1 MKHKIIQRESKKI
14 HSFLG
19 ELNRS
24 KSPSRTISRKGFGD
38 ELLIRSLYIFQKA
51 LGISLR
57 DDQIF
62 NICLAVLHTED
73 RGWFEKPTGAG
84 KAYEQA
90 FVLYYS
96 AVSTE
101 GNWVGLLNSPTIELT
116 DQNAKAVIEL
126 FSVLGI
132 SCRLVLLHS
141 GNSSDSME
149 RLINEYRPD
158 ESPQIPVTNTTSGIE
173 IKRIIE
179 QSKESY
185 KEQKILIISTYHSC
199 SRLEGLELDI
209 IVNDEM
215 QNLTKAEF
223 FENVSKLSITKMFGW
238 TATPKNGLIAEGR
251 GNNNIDFYGER
262 LSLMTY
268 QEAVRKKIIVP
279 CRIHIMDGPSY
290 KTEDVTKNIGNI
302 TIDAY
307 REHNEIVKSD
317 STFRRRGKMIAHCK
331 DTEQISAFLTSEEYR
346 KARTE
351 NINVAAVASK
361 TSIGYQLNGKTY
373 RKRSDFTSALKEI
386 ASNPLAK
393 LIVLHIHILNE
404 GIDIPSLTGGLILNP
419 ASEWYLIIQ
428 RIGRSGRLDIED
440 RKLGSLSI
448 KPYNYIIIPRLSIE
462 QEEGFSSFTGLI
474 DALRTVDDISSLY
487 ASAIGDF
494 ERGTDRPSVCED
506 CRQNP
511 CICGGPKPQ
520 GLTIAGVFRYTLE
533 QEDASKTEER
543 KSKLIEVLYH
553 NKSTENLLAILDG
566 IDF

>member
-1 MKHKIIQRESKKI
+1 MKNKIIQKESKKI
-14 HSFLG
+14 HRFLG

-24 KSPSRTISRKGFGD
+24 KSPNRTIARKGFGE
-38 ELLIRSLYIFQKA
+38 ELLIRSLYNFQNA

-101 GNWVGLLNSPTIELT
+101 GSWVGLLNSPTIELT
-116 DQNAKAVIEL
+116 DQNAKAVIKL
-126 FSVLGI
+126 FSKMGI

-141 GNSSDSME
+141 GNSSDPME
-149 RLINEYRPD
+149 RLINDNRPD
-158 ESPQIPVTNTTSGIE
+158 EAPEIPVTNTTSGVE
-173 IKRIIE
+173 IKRIIN

-185 KEQKILIISTYHSC
+185 ENRKILIISTYHSC
-199 SRLEGLELDI
+199 SRLEGIDLDI
-209 IVNDEM
+209 IINDEM
-215 QNLTKAEF
+215 QNLTKSEF
-223 FENVSKLSITKMFGW
+223 FDNLEKLSITKMFGW
-238 TATPKNGLIAEGR
+238 TATPKNGLVAEGR
-251 GNNNIDFYGER
+251 GNNNVEFYGER

-290 KTEDVTKNIGNI
+290 KTEDVTKNMGNI
-302 TIDAY
+302 TLDAY
-307 REHNEIVKSD
+307 REHNEIVIRD

-331 DTEQISAFLTSEEYR
+331 DTEQISSFLTSKEYK
-346 KARTE
+346 KARE
-351 NINVAAVASK
+351 EKINIAAVASS
-361 TSIGYQLNGKTY
+361 TEIGYQLNGKSY
-373 RKRSDFTSALKEI
+373 KKRSEFTAALREI
-386 ASNPLAK
+386 ASDHLSK

-428 RIGRSGRLDIED
+428 RIGRSGRLDEKD
-440 RKLGSLSI
+440 RELGSLSI

-462 QEEGFSSFTGLI
+462 QEEGFNSFTGLI
-474 DALRTVDDISSLY
+474 EALRTVDDISSLY
-487 ASAIGDF
+487 ANAIGDF
-494 ERGTDRPSVCED
+494 ERGIDRSEG
-506 CRQNP
+506 REGQ
-511 CICGGPKPQ
+511 GEETTKRKKHS
-520 GLTIAGVFRYTLE
+520 GLTIAGIFNYTLE
-533 QEDASKTEER
+533 QEDLAKIEER
-543 KSKLIEVLYH
+543 KSKLIEVLH
-553 NKSTENLLAILDG
+553 NNESTENLLDILRE

>member
-1 MKHKIIQRESKKI
+1 MKNKIIQKESKKI

-24 KSPSRTISRKGFGD
+24 KSPNRAIARKGFGE
-38 ELLIRSLYIFQKA
+38 ELLIRSLYNFQKA

-116 DQNAKAVIEL
+116 DQNAKAVIKL
-126 FSVLGI
+126 FSKMGI

-141 GNSSDSME
+141 GNSSDPME
-149 RLINEYRPD
+149 RLINDNRPD
-158 ESPQIPVTNTTSGIE
+158 EAPEIPVTNTTSGVE
-173 IKRIIE
+173 IKRIIN

-185 KEQKILIISTYHSC
+185 ENQKILIISTYHSC
-199 SRLEGLELDI
+199 SRLEGIDLDI
-209 IVNDEM
+209 IINDEM
-215 QNLTKAEF
+215 QNLTKSEF
-223 FENVSKLSITKMFGW
+223 FDNLEKLSITKMFGW
-238 TATPKNGLIAEGR
+238 TATPKNGLVAEGR
-251 GNNNIDFYGER
+251 GNNNVEFYGER

-290 KTEDVTKNIGNI
+290 KTEDVTKNMGNI
-302 TIDAY
+302 TLDAY
-307 REHNEIVKSD
+307 REHNEIVIRD

-331 DTEQISAFLTSEEYR
+331 DTEQISSFLTSEEYR
-346 KARTE
+346 EARAE
-351 NINVAAVASK
+351 KINIAAVASS
-361 TSIGYQLNGKTY
+361 TEIGYQLNGKSY
-373 RKRSDFTSALKEI
+373 KKRSDFTAALRKI
-386 ASNPLAK
+386 AYDHLSK

-428 RIGRSGRLDIED
+428 RIGRSGRLDEKD
-440 RKLGSLSI
+440 RELGSLSI

-462 QEEGFSSFTGLI
+462 QEEGFNSFTGLI
-474 DALRTVDDISSLY
+474 EALRTVDDISSLY
-487 ASAIGDF
+487 ANAIGDF
-494 ERGTDRPSVCED
+494 ERGIDRSE
-506 CRQNP
+506 
-511 CICGGPKPQ
+511 GGEGQGEETSKRKKHS
-520 GLTIAGVFRYTLE
+520 GLTIAGIFSYTLE
-533 QEDASKTEER
+533 KEDAVKIEER
-543 KSKLIEVLYH
+543 KSKLIEVLY
-553 NKSTENLLAILDG
+553 NNESTENLLDILRG

>member
-1 MKHKIIQRESKKI
+1 MKNKIIQKESKKI

-24 KSPSRTISRKGFGD
+24 KSPNRAIARKGFGE
-38 ELLIRSLYIFQKA
+38 ELLIRSLYNFQKA

-116 DQNAKAVIEL
+116 DQNAKAVIKL
-126 FSVLGI
+126 FSKMGI

-141 GNSSDSME
+141 GNSSDPME
-149 RLINEYRPD
+149 RLINDNRPD
-158 ESPQIPVTNTTSGIE
+158 EAPEIPVTNTTSGVE
-173 IKRIIE
+173 IKRIIN

-185 KEQKILIISTYHSC
+185 ENQKILIISTYHSC
-199 SRLEGLELDI
+199 SRLEGIDLDI
-209 IVNDEM
+209 IINDEM
-215 QNLTKAEF
+215 QNLTKSEF
-223 FENVSKLSITKMFGW
+223 FDNLEKLSITKMFGW
-238 TATPKNGLIAEGR
+238 TATPKNGLVAEGR
-251 GNNNIDFYGER
+251 GNNNVEFYGER

-290 KTEDVTKNIGNI
+290 KTEDVTKNMGNI
-302 TIDAY
+302 TLDAY
-307 REHNEIVKSD
+307 REHNEIVIRD

-331 DTEQISAFLTSEEYR
+331 DTEQISSFLTSEEYR
-346 KARTE
+346 EARAE
-351 NINVAAVASK
+351 KINIAAVASS
-361 TSIGYQLNGKTY
+361 TEIGYQLNGKSY
-373 RKRSDFTSALKEI
+373 KKRSDFTAALRKI
-386 ASNPLAK
+386 ASDHLSK

-428 RIGRSGRLDIED
+428 RIGRSGRLDEKD
-440 RKLGSLSI
+440 RELGSLSI

-462 QEEGFSSFTGLI
+462 QEEGFNSFTGLI
-474 DALRTVDDISSLY
+474 EALRTVDDISSLY
-487 ASAIGDF
+487 ANAIGDF
-494 ERGTDRPSVCED
+494 ERGIDRSE
-506 CRQNP
+506 
-511 CICGGPKPQ
+511 GGEGQGEETSKRKKHS
-520 GLTIAGVFRYTLE
+520 GLTIAGIFSYTLE
-533 QEDASKTEER
+533 KEDAVKIEER
-543 KSKLIEVLYH
+543 KSKLIEVLY
-553 NKSTENLLAILDG
+553 NNESTENLLDILRG